1 MLILISSTV
10 VIDVIIYEYTPLVN
24 CLKKLLGVPWL
35 LLLPLLLLD
44 VFEGV
49 GTVLCGG
56 KSRVP
61 PGVLREGVACEWLLL
76 SLLGVGSG
84 GKFLLLLLLFLFGVV
99 IKIN

>member
-1 MLILISSTV
+1 MLFLISSIV

-61 PGVLREGVACEWLLL
+61 PGVLRDGVACELLL
-76 SLLGVGSG
+76 FSLLGVGSG
-84 GKFLLLLLLFLFGVV
+84 GKFLLLLLFLFGVV
-99 IKIN
+99 I